1 MASDPICSAAAAPA
15 SAAARAAACAA
26 SGRVAPALAWQRAR
40 RGALARRGAAR
51 VGATHLD
58 EAATAIAEPRVSLAR
73 ANECR
78 RRRYASFHLGSGSA
92 LNRALRNKER
102 FFLTAVV
109 GRLCVT

>member
-78 RRRYASFHLGSGSA
+78 RRRYAGA
-92 LNRALRNKER
+92 
-102 FFLTAVV
+102 FF
-109 GRLCVT
+109 